1 MIVRKDRDATNTETA
16 LNGFIK
22 QVQKSGIDKNKILE
36 LCVSKSWK
44 GFKAIWFKNTP
55 SLLQEIECDIE
66 PQQIH
71 IAEKPM
77 TTLRRYDFRT
87 VYEYFKEVKKRGEKQ
102 NPFDYSIPENLREG
116 LSDEDEMILQ
126 VDIQKRFPNGLPD
139 EEI

>member
-1 MIVRKDRDATNTETA
+1 MCVCKGWISFNHHWLIDTPD
-16 LNGFIK
+16 LIQ
-22 QVQKSGIDKNKILE
+22 QVEPIQQAITQK
-36 LCVSKSWK
+36 
-44 GFKAIWFKNTP
+44 
-55 SLLQEIECDIE
+55 
-66 PQQIH
+66 
-71 IAEKPM
+71 EKPM